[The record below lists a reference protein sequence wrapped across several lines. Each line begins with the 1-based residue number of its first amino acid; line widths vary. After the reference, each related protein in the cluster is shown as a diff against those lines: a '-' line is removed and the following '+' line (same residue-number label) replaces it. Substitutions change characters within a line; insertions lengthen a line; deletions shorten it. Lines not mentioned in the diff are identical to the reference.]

1 MKSIKPGRGP
11 SAMGAMGSV
20 VAIIFGIFWTIMA
33 ASMGAP
39 LFFPIFGVIFIL
51 LGVVQAVY
59 HFKNATGKER
69 FSEFDIVDSQ
79 EEPDPLERRFG
90 QEREGL
96 TMRIRRCSG
105 TSRRLERNSATA
117 PTAGPRR
124 SRALS
129 TAPSAA
135 GSCPDR

>member
-1 MKSIKPGRGP
+1 
-11 SAMGAMGSV
+11 MGAMGSV

-39 LFFPIFGVIFIL
+39 VFFPIFGVIFIL

-90 QEREGL
+90 QEQEPWEEPPQRED
-96 TMRIRRCSG
+96 
-105 TSRRLERNSATA
+105 
-117 PTAGPRR
+117 
-124 SRALS
+124 
-129 TAPSAA
+129 AA
-135 GSCPDR
+135 QAAYCPYCGAKAEPGFVNCAKCGRKLP

>member
-20 VAIIFGIFWTIMA
+20 AAVIFGIFWTIMA

-39 LFFPIFGVIFIL
+39 VFFPIFGVIFIL

-59 HFKNATGKER
+59 HFKNAAGKDR
-69 FSEFDIVDSQ
+69 FSEFDIVDSR

-90 QEREGL
+90 QDREPWEEL
-96 TMRIRRCSG
+96 PKQDSG
-105 TSRRLERNSATA
+105 AGTA
-117 PTAGPRR
+117 Y
-124 SRALS
+124 
-129 TAPSAA
+129 
-135 GSCPDR
+135 CPYCGAKAEPGFVYCAKCGRKLP

>member
-39 LFFPIFGVIFIL
+39 VFFPIFGVIFIL

-79 EEPDPLERRFG
+79 KEPDPLERRFG
-90 QEREGL
+90 QEREPWEEPPQ
-96 TMRIRRCSG
+96 R
-105 TSRRLERNSATA
+105 ED
-117 PTAGPRR
+117 
-124 SRALS
+124 
-129 TAPSAA
+129 AA
-135 GSCPDR
+135 QASYCPYCGAKAEPGFVYCAKCGRKLP

>member
-20 VAIIFGIFWTIMA
+20 AAVIFGIFWTIMA

-39 LFFPIFGVIFIL
+39 VFFPIFGVIFIL

-59 HFKNATGKER
+59 HFKNAAGKDR
-69 FSEFDIVDSQ
+69 FSEFDIVYSR

-90 QEREGL
+90 QDREPWEEPPKQD
-96 TMRIRRCSG
+96 SG
-105 TSRRLERNSATA
+105 AGTA
-117 PTAGPRR
+117 Y
-124 SRALS
+124 
-129 TAPSAA
+129 
-135 GSCPDR
+135 CPYCGAKAEPGFVYCAKCGRKLP